1 MPDIVARIVHA
12 IDRAE
17 SLRRTNSLASATP
30 LSVCRTSPSQTSWT
44 SPGVETT
51 RVASHDQ
58 VMGRPFYLLVTASN
72 CWTVASRTTELPC
85 TMTGNDKFWFHQRKA
100 HKKAGELAPA
110 ATSDL
115 SRS

>member
-51 RVASHDQ
+51 SGCFTRSSDGPTILPARHSEQ
-58 VMGRPFYLLVTASN
+58 LLDRCVEN
-72 CWTVASRTTELPC
+72 YRTTMYHDRE
-85 TMTGNDKFWFHQRKA
+85 
-100 HKKAGELAPA
+100 
-110 ATSDL
+110 
-115 SRS
+115 